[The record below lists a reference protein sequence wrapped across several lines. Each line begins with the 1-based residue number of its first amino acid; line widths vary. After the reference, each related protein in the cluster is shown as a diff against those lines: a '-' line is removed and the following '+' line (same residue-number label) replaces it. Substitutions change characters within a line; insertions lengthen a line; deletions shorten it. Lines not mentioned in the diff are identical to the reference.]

1 MRAAMAT
8 RAASTKPGPRIGN
21 SLSTTFSLG
30 SSLSRVSM
38 SEQRALAVATC
49 GSTVLRELQFRLP
62 PYPCRQYAGATSEPK
77 TRQIVEGADLVLE
90 GGVNLNDITINYG
103 LRSRI

>member
-1 MRAAMAT
+1 
-8 RAASTKPGPRIGN
+8 
-21 SLSTTFSLG
+21 
-30 SSLSRVSM
+30 LSRVSM

-103 LRSRI
+103 LRSRILAVAFANVGGYAPQDVAKGSTQARRSSL